1 VARKI
6 ALISSHPIQYNAPLF
21 ALIAKEPDI
30 ELLVFYTWGK
40 ESLGPKYDPDFGKE
54 IEWDIPLLEGYNY
67 TFLKNTSKDPGS
79 HHFKGIINP
88 SLNKEIQAWCPDV
101 LWVWGWAFDSHLKAL
116 IYFKGKLPVWF
127 RGDSTLLDEPKGFSF
142 KKLARRIFLTWVY
155 RHVDKVYYVGSHN
168 KDYYKKHGLNESQL
182 IYAPHA
188 IDNHRF
194 SDSNGEITKK
204 AIEWRKNLGFQDD
217 DIVLLFAGKFEPRK
231 NPFFLVDLMKALES
245 NKVKLLMVGNGPLEH
260 NLKKALSTNNRVTFM
275 DFQNQSHMPI
285 LYRLSDFYI
294 LPSLSDTWGLSINE
308 ALASG
313 TKVIASSFCGG
324 AIDLIHNDNDN
335 GIVFNPKSDLFAVF
349 DYINLTKNQRI
360 FFEKKHSLLVG
371 HSYDQIIQCV
381 KNVSRRATSNSF
393 SLLFILYF

>member
-1 VARKI
+1 MVRKI

-40 ESLGPKYDPDFGKE
+40 ASLGPKYDPDFGKE

-88 SLNKEIQAWCPDV
+88 SLNQEIQAWCPDV
-101 LWVWGWAFDSHLKAL
+101 VWVWGWAFDSHLKAL

-155 RHVDKVYYVGSHN
+155 THVDKVFYVGTHN
-168 KDYYKKHGLNESQL
+168 KAYFKIHRLKESQL

-194 SDSNGEITKK
+194 SDPDGKIAKMALACRKK
-204 AIEWRKNLGFQDD
+204 LGFHDD
-217 DIVLLFAGKFEPRK
+217 DLVLLFAGKFEPRK
-231 NPFFLVDLMKALES
+231 NPFFLKELMKAIKS
-245 NKVKLLMVGNGPLEH
+245 DYVKLLVVGNGPLE
-260 NLKKALSTNNRVTFM
+260 NALKKEFLNDNRVTFLN
-275 DFQNQSHMPI
+275 FQNQSQMPI
-285 LYRLSDFYI
+285 LYRLADFYI
-294 LPSLSDTWGLSINE
+294 LPSVSDTWGLSINE
-308 ALASG
+308 VLASG
-313 TKVIASSFCGG
+313 IKVIASSFCGG
-324 AIDLIHNDNDN
+324 SIDLINEDN
-335 GIVFNPKSDLFAVF
+335 GMIFNPKSELKDVCKYIIETKKSLKLFG
-349 DYINLTKNQRI
+349 NSELLLT
-360 FFEKKHSLLVG
+360 G
-371 HSYDQIIQCV
+371 HSYSEIIKSIINTIHNETV
-381 KNVSRRATSNSF
+381 N
-393 SLLFILYF
+393 